1 MNKDIRVRFVENLK
15 QVLIIYTKY
24 KGRKSFVTCKTIS
37 LLRKFDRVM
46 KHVTG
51 EETSV
56 DVTIYSL
63 NTATFFSNSP
73 ASVPIFMNTQTVHV
87 GGKCTSVESIVR
99 QRRTTTDREEE
110 NATEN
115 SVGRQRNSSL
125 RSRQAVRARL
135 LA

>member
-1 MNKDIRVRFVENLK
+1 
-15 QVLIIYTKY
+15 
-24 KGRKSFVTCKTIS
+24 
-37 LLRKFDRVM
+37 
-46 KHVTG
+46 
-51 EETSV
+51 
-56 DVTIYSL
+56 
-63 NTATFFSNSP
+63 
-73 ASVPIFMNTQTVHV
+73 MNTDLHV
-87 GGKCTSVESIVR
+87 VVQMYERRVDRAR